1 MTVKEVFR
9 FTAPILVLT
18 AGVLGFAAFGQK
30 ADPQRKDRAE
40 EPAQEVATVPVRRF
54 DGRDDQIAI
63 EFDGVVVP
71 FRQIRISSES
81 EGRIT
86 FKADGLQ
93 AGRFVTAGTRLL
105 EIDPEFHRLEV
116 KRLEA
121 EKVQA
126 EKMVAKLQDD
136 RKKLEEELIPNAQEL
151 VKLEE
156 KDVARINQLIKR
168 NVATDSE
175 LIPHERNRLNAQ
187 NSLDNLEKQVL
198 QLNNEIAQNEQAIVI
213 TDAKLGQAKRD
224 LEHST
229 LTAPIDGLIVE
240 DHVEEGSFVQRGT
253 ELFLVEDTSRVEI
266 SSNLTM
272 DELGWLLQSPQFSPE
287 GTLPQNEESA
297 YQLPQVP
304 VSVTYHLAGEVYH
317 WNAHI
322 SRLAGTGVDPR
333 SRTIPCR
340 VTVPEPRQ
348 FTVDE
353 DSKLQT
359 SRSPRTLMNGMF
371 VQMTA
376 KVVPSRPVLALPEK
390 TVHPG
395 NVVWKYTANGL
406 EILTIDVLHR
416 QGDEVLILEAD
427 SPLAAGDEVIAS
439 PLSNVEAGTP
449 LRKKTASSSGEQ
461 RIAGAKP

>member
-1 MTVKEVFR
+1 MVNELFR
-9 FTAPILVLT
+9 VAAPIVVLA
-18 AGVLGFAAFGQK
+18 AGILGFVAFGQK
-30 ADPQRKDRAE
+30 AEPPQKDLTDQ
-40 EPAQEVATVPVRRF
+40 PAQEVATVAVRRF
-54 DGRDDQIAI
+54 DDAEDQIEI

-71 FRQIRISSES
+71 FRQIRVSSEI

-86 FKADGLQ
+86 FKAQQLR

-126 EKMVAKLQDD
+126 QKMVAELQDD
-136 RKKLEEELIPNAQEL
+136 RRKLEEELIPNAEKQVE
-151 VKLEE
+151 LEE
-156 KDVARINQLIKR
+156 EDLARVKQLVERK
-168 NVATDSE
+168 VATASE
-175 LIPHERNRLNAQ
+175 LIPYERSRLNAQ

-198 QLNNEIAQNEQAIVI
+198 QLENKIAQNEQMIVI
-213 TDAKLGQAKRD
+213 TDARLGQAKRD
-224 LEHST
+224 LKHST

-240 DHVEEGSFVQRGT
+240 DHVEEGSYVQRGT
-253 ELFLVEDTSRVEI
+253 ELFLVEDTSQVEI

-272 DELGWLLQSPQFSPE
+272 DELGWLLQSPQLSPG
-287 GTLPQNEESA
+287 GTLPDTEQSA

-304 VSVTYHLAGEVYH
+304 VTVSYDLAGEVYH

-340 VTVPEPRQ
+340 VTVPQPRQ

-353 DSKLQT
+353 ESKLQT

-371 VQMTA
+371 VEMRA
-376 KVVPSRPVLALPEK
+376 KVVPSRPVLAVPEQA
-390 TVHPG
+390 VHPG
-395 NVVWKYTANGL
+395 NVVWKYTENGL
-406 EILTIDVLHR
+406 EIVTIEVLHR
-416 QGDEVLILEAD
+416 QGDEVLILAAN

-439 PLSNVEAGTP
+439 PLSIVEPGTP
-449 LRKKTASSSGEQ
+449 LSKKAQASSGEQ
-461 RIAGAKP
+461 KVAGAKP